1 MYEIHKTMVNYLRK
15 KGIRG
20 KEIVVIMEDRTQ
32 PKIEQRLKIL
42 EYYEPLNWDT
52 GKFFNSWKK
61 IIPRKK

>member
-42 EYYEPLNWDT
+42 EYYEPLN
-52 GKFFNSWKK
+52 
-61 IIPRKK
+61 

>member
-1 MYEIHKTMVNYLRK
+1 MYEIHKTMGNYLRK

-42 EYYEPLNWDT
+42 EYYEPLN
-52 GKFFNSWKK
+52 
-61 IIPRKK
+61 

>member
-1 MYEIHKTMVNYLRK
+1 MKNNGELFKK

-20 KEIVVIMEDRTQ
+20 KEIVEIMKDRTQ

-61 IIPRKK
+61 